1 MSHSTHYRLKKVQW
15 HIKPLRHVK
24 MRRQRDRQTDRQTE
38 TDRQTDWQTDGLTA
52 RTAIST
58 SCISISV
65 LMQDKNGD
73 INATYFDQ
81 HSVKYNNAQLA
92 YACISITELQK
103 CTQWQISGII
113 PCQPMIKT
121 GCIFYF
127 VSHFAALYSIAVG
140 ASQSHSHKLKS
151 HMLQWELL
159 GNIRCA

>member
-1 MSHSTHYRLKKVQW
+1 
-15 HIKPLRHVK
+15 
-24 MRRQRDRQTDRQTE
+24 
-38 TDRQTDWQTDGLTA
+38 
-52 RTAIST
+52 
-58 SCISISV
+58 
-65 LMQDKNGD
+65 MQDKNGD

-103 CTQWQISGII
+103 YTQWQISGII

-140 ASQSHSHKLKS
+140 SAVATVEATEAAASVKILTGAIIISVIKITIVTVNANST
-151 HMLQWELL
+151 
-159 GNIRCA
+159 I